1 MGKRKKQ
8 HEIESKENIREI
20 LTSEP
25 DASLTRINGLLH
37 EKYNRYL
44 ANKTLANYVRDV
56 RTEKPTET
64 TTATSPDSTI
74 DEIENLTSLIAKLNK
89 EFDKTDSNSERC
101 RITDAIVSASKGR
114 ADLLLK
120 QDERERLR
128 ATKENKVINVWF
140 DGPDTTEIKKPFKR
154 PNAETNLAVDS
165 PGDNA
170 SDSPGFVPETKFN
183 TIFKEKEPEKCITPS
198 CNNIASDNEFGFCE
212 KCLKEH
218 YRTFPPNEGDDIL

>member
-56 RTEKPTET
+56 RTEKPTEIIT
-64 TTATSPDSTI
+64 TTSPDSTI

-120 QDERERLR
+120 KDERERLR

-140 DGPDTTEIKKPFKR
+140 DGPNTTEIKKPFKR
-154 PNAETNLAVDS
+154 PIAETKPVDNDDT
-165 PGDNA
+165 GDSA
-170 SDSPGFVPETKFN
+170 QEVPQMTPESSSKQS
-183 TIFKEKEPEKCITPS
+183 EKCITPS
-198 CNNIASDNEFGFCE
+198 CDNIASDNEFGFCE